1 MGSQIKKM
9 NTIIYIFTFLISLL
23 AFYFSGELIVKSF
36 SKIAKFLGW
45 KEFVVSFLVMSI
57 IGSLPNLF
65 VGISSALHG
74 VPELSFGDNIGGNV
88 IDMTLAVALAALF
101 AKNGIPA
108 KSRTIKNSLV
118 FTSIAA
124 ALPILLAWDGVL
136 SRMDGIVLIGFFI
149 FYMFWLF
156 SKKDRFV
163 KVCEET
169 EPIKESFEKS
179 FKSVFKVILC
189 LIIFTVAS
197 DLIVKSALYF
207 AETFDVSVMIIG
219 LFVLGLG
226 NCAPEIFFA
235 ISTARKGLEWMI
247 LGGLMGSVVSCA
259 TMVTGTVAIIS
270 PIHVSNFSSF
280 LVARVFLFI
289 AIFFFFIFIRNDG
302 QVSKKEA
309 VFLLFIYISFI
320 LAELLFK

>member
-1 MGSQIKKM
+1 MD
-9 NTIIYIFTFLISLL
+9 TIFYIATFLLSCF

-36 SKIAKFLGW
+36 NKIAKFLGW
-45 KEFVVSFLVMSI
+45 KEFVVSFLVMAI

-74 VPELSFGDNIGGNV
+74 IPELSFGDNIGGNV

-108 KSRTIKNSLV
+108 KSRTINNSLI

-124 ALPILLAWDGVL
+124 AMPIFLGWDGII
-136 SRMDGIVLIGFFI
+136 SRIDGIILISFFV
-149 FYMFWLF
+149 FYMVWLF

-163 KVCEET
+163 KVCEDNQTIE
-169 EPIKESFEKS
+169 ESFERS
-179 FKSVFKVILC
+179 LSGVFKVIFC
-189 LIIFTVAS
+189 LIIFAIAS
-197 DLIVKSALYF
+197 DLIVKSAMYF

-247 LGGLMGSVVSCA
+247 LGSLMGSVVSCA
-259 TMVTGTVAIIS
+259 TMVTGIVAIIN

-280 LVARVFLFI
+280 LIARIFLFI
-289 AIFFFFIFIRNDG
+289 AIFFFFIFIKTDNCIN
-302 QVSKKEA
+302 KKEA
-309 VFLLFIYISFI
+309 AFLLFVYIFFI
-320 LAELLFK
+320 ISEIFFGV